1 MTVAQDFHFKLVAN
15 AQLIALIKQI
25 HQPVAGKLHRHTPA
39 HHALFEQYFQR
50 HRVVAVQRVPGDERQ
65 FAFSAHIHH
74 AEIAGF
80 NQKLTVLNIAFQF
93 AQFGGCLHQRQR
105 GEHNLLATSGERFCH
120 LQPVAN
126 FGCPAFAT
134 DRFTEINHVCAAGGG
149 LLIKIFKRLFW
160 PVPQHRP

>member
-93 AQFGGCLHQRQR
+93 AQFR
-105 GEHNLLATSGERFCH
+105 
-120 LQPVAN
+120 
-126 FGCPAFAT
+126 
-134 DRFTEINHVCAAGGG
+134 
-149 LLIKIFKRLFW
+149 
-160 PVPQHRP
+160 

>member
-50 HRVVAVQRVPGDERQ
+50 YRVVAVQRMPGDERQ
-65 FAFSAHIHH
+65 FAFSAHIHR

-93 AQFGGCLHQRQR
+93 AQFRGCLHQRQR
-105 GEHNLLATSGERFCH
+105 GEHNLLTTSGE
-120 LQPVAN
+120 
-126 FGCPAFAT
+126 
-134 DRFTEINHVCAAGGG
+134 
-149 LLIKIFKRLFW
+149 
-160 PVPQHRP
+160 